1 MPLILL
7 SVLTVIQLKRLK
19 RKILWIY
26 SDWLSISSIMS
37 SLIAFMFMKWDIIL
51 SLIQSKKLDNYR
63 WISFYWLWVF
73 MKIFELLIMYY
84 PVLLVIY
91 YTKLGGLQNNRTFRE
106 VKKSINRLEL
116 WGILLLSFLF
126 LPYLMIGIVPHVLYR
141 IWQKLRVLFKQE
153 PKL

>member
-1 MPLILL
+1 MYDILFYFWGILPLILL
-7 SVLTVIQLKRLK
+7 SVLTIIQLKRLK
-19 RKILWIY
+19 RKIWWIY

-37 SLIAFMFMKWDIIL
+37 SLIAFLFMKWGIIL

-73 MKIFELLIMYY
+73 MKIFELLTMYY

-126 LPYLMIGIVPHVLYR
+126 ILYLMIGIVPHVF
-141 IWQKLRVLFKQE
+141 I
-153 PKL
+153 